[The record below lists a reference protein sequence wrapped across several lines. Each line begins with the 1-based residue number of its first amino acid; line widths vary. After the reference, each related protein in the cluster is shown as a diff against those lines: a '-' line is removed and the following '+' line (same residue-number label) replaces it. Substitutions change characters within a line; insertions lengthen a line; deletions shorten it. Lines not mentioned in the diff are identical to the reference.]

1 MMQAQP
7 RQRNLY
13 PLIKRFS
20 DVVSGALLLLLASPA
35 LLLISSVVL
44 LTDGRPVFFRQL
56 RPGFQGEPF
65 LLLKFRSMKIEQASG
80 LTDESDRVTRLGKI
94 LRRTSLDELPSLW
107 NIVRGDMS
115 FVGPRPLLMEYLA
128 LYSPQHKTRHE
139 VRPGL
144 TGLAQASGRNR
155 VLWNTRLDLDAAYVQ
170 QQSFLLDLSIL
181 VRTVGLVAT
190 SRGVTREDGTT
201 MPPLQEGYYLREMD

>member
-7 RQRNLY
+7 RQRKLY

-20 DVVSGALLLLLASPA
+20 DVVSGALLLILTSPA
-35 LLLISSVVL
+35 LLLISLVIL
-44 LTDGRPVFFRQL
+44 LTDGAPVFFRQL

-65 LLLKFRSMKIEQASG
+65 LLLKFRSMNPGETNELG
-80 LTDESDRVTRLGKI
+80 DESERITRVGKI
-94 LRRTSLDELPSLW
+94 LRKTSLDELPSLW
-107 NIVRGDMS
+107 NVVRGDMS

-128 LYSPQHKTRHE
+128 LYSPKHKTRHE

-144 TGLAQASGRNR
+144 TGLAQVSGRNH
-155 VLWNTRLDLDAAYVQ
+155 VLWNKRLDLDAAYVQ
-170 QQSFLLDLSIL
+170 QQSFLLDLAIL
-181 VRTVGLVAT
+181 VRTVGLVTT

-201 MPPLQEGYYLREMD
+201 MPWLREGYHLREMD